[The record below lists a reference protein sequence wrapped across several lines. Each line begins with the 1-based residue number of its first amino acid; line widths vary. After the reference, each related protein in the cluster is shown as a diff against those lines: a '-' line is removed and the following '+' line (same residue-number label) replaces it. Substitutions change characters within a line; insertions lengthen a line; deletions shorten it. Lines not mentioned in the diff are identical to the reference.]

1 MQGFRYRSIPACDL
15 FTPLEFLF
23 PSLPVALRPLLGLTE
38 NLNHL
43 IFLNALDIKC
53 FISIFA
59 TQPLNRSMDNQEL
72 LRVVDVDY
80 LHDYTME
87 LEFSNGVD
95 FAPERLYEVGKVA

>member
-1 MQGFRYRSIPACDL
+1 M
-15 FTPLEFLF
+15 E
-23 PSLPVALRPLLGLTE
+23 
-38 NLNHL
+38 
-43 IFLNALDIKC
+43 
-53 FISIFA
+53 
-59 TQPLNRSMDNQEL
+59 NQEL